1 VVAYSSSQVVL
12 SGLLRLTVYT
22 FFALI
27 PATSLISSGLDMN
40 EKAVVL
46 ALSLF
51 SLRVFELA
59 SEGTVFKPRV
69 AAPFSSGRYIGM
81 SEEKLAEKLYAQKL
95 IRASVGALSSY
106 FKPKARNTEIDGRP
120 GLQAVAALDLFGEE
134 EVGPEL
140 MPSKSGKVV
149 GDFAVV
155 IIGAAV

>member
-1 VVAYSSSQVVL
+1 
-12 SGLLRLTVYT
+12 
-22 FFALI
+22 
-27 PATSLISSGLDMN
+27 
-40 EKAVVL
+40 L

-69 AAPFSSGRYIGM
+69 AAPFSSGRYIAM
-81 SEEKLAEKLYAQKL
+81 SEEKLNEKLYAQKL

-120 GLQAVAALDLFGEE
+120 GLQAVSALDLFSEE

-140 MPSKSGKVV
+140 MPSKSYPSDHVALV
-149 GDFAVV
+149 SDLQLLW
-155 IIGAAV
+155 